1 MAVLSGQ
8 IDHQTEKIT
17 DLEKT
22 LDSKKEDLKKT
33 ENLLQIEMMNR
44 SSLETTKLE
53 LMSEISSLKLKQTAT
68 EKENSELRQRLQ
80 KTLHLSEAT
89 SSASTSMDGYRSLPR
104 TPVLENHHRRDEEHN
119 SFKPMTSLLNGG
131 SSSKEMTPTR
141 GATRYTVFFCLF
153 QRFSFPA
160 ACFKDQEA

>member
-1 MAVLSGQ
+1 
-8 IDHQTEKIT
+8 
-17 DLEKT
+17 
-22 LDSKKEDLKKT
+22 
-33 ENLLQIEMMNR
+33 MNR

-104 TPVLENHHRRDEEHN
+104 TPVLENHHRRRDEEHN
-119 SFKPMTSLLNGG
+119 RFKPMTSLLNES
-131 SSSKEMTPTR
+131 SSSKEMTPTW
-141 GATRYTVFFCLF
+141 
-153 QRFSFPA
+153 
-160 ACFKDQEA
+160 